1 MKKNICFALF
11 LLVFCISSCYND
23 DIEDINNRLDAIEN
37 TQIASI
43 NEQIT
48 SIENSIQLLTN
59 VDNELNSYID
69 NLEKNIEEGI
79 EEGNERVDSIIA
91 VIDELKIVDK
101 AIEDRITTLQS
112 YVDGELSANKAWAEA
127 TFATLDQFNALA
139 KEITTLKSY
148 VDNTYNSL
156 SNSITDLET
165 SMQSWVN
172 EKLTGYYTIA
182 EIDAKLAVMKKENT
196 DVDNEIK
203 EDVNALQRDLTTAKS
218 ELTTGYQNAIA
229 EAINSNNVL
238 SMQK

>member
-1 MKKNICFALF
+1 M
-11 LLVFCISSCYND
+11 
-23 DIEDINNRLDAIEN
+23 
-37 TQIASI
+37 
-43 NEQIT
+43 
-48 SIENSIQLLTN
+48 
-59 VDNELNSYID
+59 
-69 NLEKNIEEGI
+69 
-79 EEGNERVDSIIA
+79 DSIIA

-112 YVDGELSANKAWAEA
+112 YVDGELSANKAWTEA

-229 EAINSNNVL
+229 EAINSNNGVINAKIAKEIEVVNDKIANLEERLNDIESRL
-238 SMQK
+238 SAAASHPACPAPITMTS